1 MYYQNKKWL
10 SAPFLLMLTFI
21 TLISCQCGSS
31 SDKAKPSQAPP
42 QSVES
47 QIENQR
53 NFLKRERKSIE
64 DYIADR
70 KIKFTRTGTGMY
82 YAITTDSVAGENA
95 ESGDDVLFDY
105 SISLLNGSE
114 IYSAKETGL
123 RQLRIDKQDAEIG
136 VHEALKRL
144 GLGDEG
150 LFILPSHLAF
160 GVAGDQ
166 NRVPP
171 VTALIYKIKLLK
183 LEKQKKE

>member
-1 MYYQNKKWL
+1 MKVFK
-10 SAPFLLMLTFI
+10 PVLLLTLALFG
-21 TLISCQCGSS
+21 CQCGSS
-31 SDKAKPSQAPP
+31 TETSTTKQEPSQTR
-42 QSVES
+42 ES

-53 NFLKRERKSIE
+53 SFLKKERASIE
-64 DYIADR
+64 QYIADR
-70 KIKFTRTGTGMY
+70 KLKFTRTGTGMY
-82 YAITTDSVAGENA
+82 YAITTDSLAGTNA
-95 ESGDDVLFDY
+95 ETGDDVLFDY
-105 SISLLNGSE
+105 TISLLNGNE
-114 IYSAKETGL
+114 IYSAKENGL